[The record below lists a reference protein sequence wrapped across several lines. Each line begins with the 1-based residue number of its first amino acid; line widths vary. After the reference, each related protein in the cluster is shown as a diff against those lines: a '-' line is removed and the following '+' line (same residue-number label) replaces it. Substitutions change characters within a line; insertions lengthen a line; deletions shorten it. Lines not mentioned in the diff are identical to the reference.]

1 VHVAGRGDADRGALV
16 AHAGF
21 LPAASRFPNHRA
33 GYDSGMAGSTS
44 FEDISASMKRAAA
57 VLRDADIE
65 FALAGS
71 LATWARGGPK
81 TSHDLDFV
89 IREEDGERALEALE
103 AIGMRRDDP
112 PEEWLVKACD
122 ENDVLVDLI
131 FGPSGVD
138 ADKVLAD
145 AEVLNVLSMEIPVM
159 ALEDV
164 IVTKVMSLTEHS
176 IDYGTL
182 LEMARSLREQIDWGE
197 VRRRTAGSPFA
208 DAYFVLLDRLEIV
221 AAAGADD
228 DVGDAGRVRVEVTG
242 HEGR

>member
-1 VHVAGRGDADRGALV
+1 
-16 AHAGF
+16 
-21 LPAASRFPNHRA
+21 
-33 GYDSGMAGSTS
+33 MAGTIS
-44 FEDISASMKRAAA
+44 FDEIAATMKRAAA
-57 VLRDADIE
+57 ALREADIE

-81 TSHDLDFV
+81 SSHDLDFV
-89 IREEDGERALEALE
+89 IREGDGERALEALE
-103 AIGMRRDDP
+103 AAGMRREDP
-112 PEEWLVKACD
+112 PEEWLVKAWD
-122 ENDVLVDLI
+122 QNDVLVDLI

-138 ADKVLAD
+138 ADHVLAG
-145 AEVLNVLSMEIPVM
+145 AEVVNVLSMEMPVM

-182 LEMARSLREQIDWGE
+182 LEMARALREQIDWAE

-221 AAAGADD
+221 PAPGPGEGDG
-228 DVGDAGRVRVEVTG
+228 GDASRVRVEVTRSS
-242 HEGR
+242 EGRP

>member
-1 VHVAGRGDADRGALV
+1 
-16 AHAGF
+16 
-21 LPAASRFPNHRA
+21 
-33 GYDSGMAGSTS
+33 MAGTIS
-44 FEDISASMKRAAA
+44 FDEIAATMKRAAA
-57 VLRDADIE
+57 ALREADIE

-81 TSHDLDFV
+81 SSHDLDFV
-89 IREEDGERALEALE
+89 IREGDDERALEALE
-103 AIGMRRDDP
+103 AAGMRREDP
-112 PEEWLVKACD
+112 PEEWLVKAWD
-122 ENDVLVDLI
+122 QNDVLVDLI

-138 ADKVLAD
+138 ADHVLAG
-145 AEVLNVLSMEIPVM
+145 AEVVNVLSMEMPVM

-182 LEMARSLREQIDWGE
+182 LEMARALREQIDWAE

-221 AAAGADD
+221 PAPGPGEGDG
-228 DVGDAGRVRVEVTG
+228 GDASRVRVEVTRSS
-242 HEGR
+242 EGRP